1 MVSCCQCCISQHIT
15 GKEVNFPLSIRI
27 LYITQG
33 WLKRS
38 FSTTQQTFWVMLLV
52 CVITRCIDNCG
63 IFSRYR
69 TSNLFRTSYCLFPL
83 SLTRTH
89 QSSRPKHLQNNR
101 RFLKMLPKLE
111 RLLQIKVPQLQLAI
125 PATEETSPITVYNQ
139 DTYMEYHLSL
149 SNLLKK
155 FRLALEVLYE
165 LEDPH
170 KKAFKDTWMTS
181 CKWEMLYKRWL
192 GAV

>member
-1 MVSCCQCCISQHIT
+1 
-15 GKEVNFPLSIRI
+15 
-27 LYITQG
+27 
-33 WLKRS
+33 
-38 FSTTQQTFWVMLLV
+38 
-52 CVITRCIDNCG
+52 
-63 IFSRYR
+63 
-69 TSNLFRTSYCLFPL
+69 
-83 SLTRTH
+83 
-89 QSSRPKHLQNNR
+89 
-101 RFLKMLPKLE
+101 MLPKLE

-181 CKWEMLYKRWL
+181 CKWEMLYKQWL